1 LGLVVTGEKGIGSID
16 SGGADFNKDDHR
28 RRLLRPARLIGYYRV
43 VMEND
48 NRTMRDAKE
57 MAYLYDLYIAPTWCE
72 PFDQMVDDEIEL
84 PKDGRFLD
92 AGCGTGGYAID
103 LAIRGGAN
111 TEVVGVDPSPE
122 KLALARGKAEVKK
135 LERVEFRQGVMS
147 SLEFPDEEF
156 DLVIGDASMSAPSEI
171 GPALAE
177 LRRVAKKDAMVVL
190 KLTTRGSFD
199 EFFSIYWE
207 SLYNLGLLDY
217 TPQLEGLITER
228 LTVSDAEDIALDA
241 GLKDVRSVTSKER
254 FDYKDGKEFFESPL
268 IETFFLDDWLA
279 ILPDK
284 ETRQQVRQQVMK
296 IIDEEHHKMDFD
308 VSIKATLIIGQR

>member
-1 LGLVVTGEKGIGSID
+1 MW
-16 SGGADFNKDDHR
+16 
-28 RRLLRPARLIGYYRV
+28 RLLRPAQLISYYRS
-43 VMEND
+43 VMESD
-48 NRTMRDAKE
+48 NPTIRDAKE
-57 MAYLYDLYIAPTWCE
+57 LAYLYDLYVAPTWSE
-72 PFDQMVDDEIEL
+72 AFDQMVDEEIEL
-84 PKDGRFLD
+84 PKEGRFLE

-111 TEVVGVDPSPE
+111 TEVVGIDPSPE
-122 KLALARGKAEVKK
+122 KLALARGKAVVKK
-135 LERVEFRQGVMS
+135 LDRVEFREGAMR
-147 SLEFPDEEF
+147 SLELPDDEF

-177 LRRVAKKDAMVVL
+177 LKRVAGKGATVVL

-217 TPQLEGLITER
+217 APQLEALITER
-228 LTVSDAEDIALDA
+228 LTVSDAEDLATDA
-241 GLKDVRSVTSKER
+241 GLKDVRTVTSKER

-268 IETFFLDDWLA
+268 IETFFLNDWLA
-279 ILPDK
+279 ILPDE
-284 ETRQQVRQQVMK
+284 ETRRKVQQQMMK

-308 VSIKATLIIGQR
+308 VSIKATLIIGQK

>member
-1 LGLVVTGEKGIGSID
+1 
-16 SGGADFNKDDHR
+16 
-28 RRLLRPARLIGYYRV
+28 
-43 VMEND
+43 MESD

-57 MAYLYDLYIAPTWCE
+57 LAYLYDLYVAPVWRE
-72 PFDQMVDDEIEL
+72 PFDQLVDDEIEL
-84 PKDGRFLD
+84 PEEGRFLD

-103 LAIRGGAN
+103 LAIRGGAK
-111 TEVVGVDPSPE
+111 TEVVGVDQSVE

-135 LERVEFRQGVMS
+135 LDRVEFRQGLMR

-156 DLVIGDASMSAPSEI
+156 DLVIGDASMDAPSEI

-177 LRRVAKKDAMVVL
+177 LQRVAKSGATVVL

-217 TPQLEGLITER
+217 TPQLEALITER
-228 LTVSDAEDIALDA
+228 LTVSDAEDMALDS
-241 GLKDVRSVTSKER
+241 GLKDVRSVTIKER

-268 IETFFLDDWLA
+268 IETFFLNDWLA
-279 ILPDK
+279 ILPDE
-284 ETRQQVRQQVMK
+284 ETREQVRQQLMK
-296 IIDEEHHKMDFD
+296 IIDEERRQSDFD
-308 VSIKATLIIGQR
+308 VSIKATLIIGRK